1 MSSIFHDYGLRNNLF
16 LSEFI
21 VYGEISNISGYDLL
35 SQIVMVPSISVILFS
50 NQLKMMQ
57 QTQIQCNEW
66 LNFDAGQHAMPII
79 KLHSLLNKLFQRWL
93 QNFARTSEDD
103 KILDI
108 VLRILF
114 EEEAIE
120 KRIRTQ

>member
-1 MSSIFHDYGLRNNLF
+1 M
-16 LSEFI
+16 SEFI
-21 VYGEISNISGYDLL
+21 VYGGISNISSHDLL
-35 SQIVMVPSISVILFS
+35 SQIVMVPSVSVILFS

-66 LNFDAGQHAMPII
+66 LNFDAGQYAMPII
-79 KLHSLLNKLFQRWL
+79 KLHSLMNKVFQRWL
-93 QNFARTSEDD
+93 QDFARTSEDD

-114 EEEAIE
+114 EEDSIE
-120 KRIRTQ
+120 KLIRTQKINVADDF